1 MHSDVVNDVS
11 WAGFTVQG
19 DVLGQER
26 RRRWRDEEKLAIV
39 LEVGVDGASVTS
51 VAQRH
56 EVTRQQI
63 YTWRHELR
71 LKGMLVPANG
81 AVFLPVETAPLQ
93 TALHSEMGGEAA
105 AHGMIELRLS
115 NGRSLRFQSGL
126 DTDTLTRLIRAVE
139 AA

>member
-19 DVLGQER
+19 DVLGRER

-81 AVFLPVETAPLQ
+81 TVFLPVEAAPLQ

-105 AHGMIELRLS
+105 APGMIELRLS
-115 NGRSLRFQSGL
+115 NGRSLRFDSGL
-126 DTDTLTRLIRAVE
+126 DTDRLTRLIQAVE

>member
-1 MHSDVVNDVS
+1 MVR
-11 WAGFTVQG
+11 G
-19 DVLGQER
+19 DVPGRER

-71 LKGMLVPANG
+71 LRGMLLPSTG
-81 AVFLPVETAPLQ
+81 AVFLPVETASLQ
-93 TALHSEMGGEAA
+93 TTLPSGMGDEAA
-105 AHGMIELRLS
+105 TSGMIELRLG
-115 NGRSLRFQSGL
+115 NGRSLRFESDL
-126 DTDTLTRLIRAVE
+126 DPNTLTRVFRAVE

>member
-11 WAGFTVQG
+11 WAEFAVRG
-19 DVLGQER
+19 DVLGRER
-26 RRRWRDEEKLAIV
+26 RRRWHDEEKLAVI

-63 YTWRHELR
+63 YTWRRELR
-71 LKGMLVPANG
+71 LKGMLLPTRG
-81 AVFLPVETAPLQ
+81 AVFLPVETSSLESV
-93 TALHSEMGGEAA
+93 TRTGVGDDVAA
-105 AHGMIELRLS
+105 SGVVELRLG
-115 NGRSLRFQSGL
+115 NGRSLRFDSGL
-126 DTDTLTRLIRAVE
+126 DTTTLRRLIQAVE

>member
-1 MHSDVVNDVS
+1 MHSDVVNDVF
-11 WAGFTVQG
+11 WAEFAVQG

-39 LEVGVDGASVTS
+39 LGVGVDGASVTS

-71 LKGMLVPANG
+71 LKGMLLPPTG

-93 TALHSEMGGEAA
+93 TALPSEMVGEAA
-105 AHGMIELRLS
+105 ARGMIELHLS
-115 NGRSLRFQSGL
+115 NGRSLRFESGL
-126 DTDTLTRLIRAVE
+126 DTNTLARLIRAVE